1 MNRID
6 KLFKSKKNKILSVYF
21 TAGYPALDSLEKIIM
36 LLDKNGADM
45 IEVGIPYSDPLADGP
60 VIQETGTVALANRM
74 TLNIL
79 LLQLKEVRS
88 KVSLP
93 LILMGYLNPILQFGF
108 ERFCDCAAKAGA
120 DGIIIPD
127 LPLLEYENQYKTII
141 DSYNLKIIFL
151 ITPDSSAERI
161 RQIDDLSSGFI
172 YLVSSSATTGNI
184 KVFDNDQIDYFRRI
198 SSMGLKKPIMAG
210 FGIHNK
216 ETIDQVHT
224 YCNGAIIGSA
234 FMRQLQKSRSVEEG
248 IENFF
253 RSLKE

>member
-6 KLFKSKKNKILSVYF
+6 KLFKSKKHKILSVYF

-36 LLDKNGADM
+36 LLEKNGADM

-60 VIQETGTVALANRM
+60 VIQETGTVAIANGM
-74 TLNIL
+74 TLDIL
-79 LLQLKEVRS
+79 LLQLKEVRR

-127 LPLLEYENQYKTII
+127 LPLFEYENQYKKTF
-141 DSYNLKIIFL
+141 DSNNLKTIFL
-151 ITPDSSAERI
+151 ITPDTTSDRI
-161 RQIDDLSSGFI
+161 RQIDDLSTGFI
-172 YLVSSSATTGNI
+172 YMVSSAATTGNI
-184 KVFDNDQIDYFRRI
+184 KVFDNEQINYFRRI
-198 SSMGLKKPIMAG
+198 SSMGLKNPIMAG

-216 ETIDQVHT
+216 ETINQVHT
-224 YCNGAIIGSA
+224 YCNGAILGSA
-234 FMRQLQKSRSVEEG
+234 FMRHLQKSNSVEDG
-248 IENFF
+248 IEDFF
-253 RSLKE
+253 RSLKV